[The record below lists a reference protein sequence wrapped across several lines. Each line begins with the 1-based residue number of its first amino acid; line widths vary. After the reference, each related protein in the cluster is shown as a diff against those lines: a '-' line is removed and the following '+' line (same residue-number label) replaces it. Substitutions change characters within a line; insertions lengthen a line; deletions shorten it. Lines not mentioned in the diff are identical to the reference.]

1 MSVVSYSSEVLN
13 NIFDTNIENIDNQ
26 SILSVISDINKL
38 KDNFEGYKK
47 ITTLKEFNIVNEKL
61 ILDILSDIK
70 PLLFT
75 KGVYIEK
82 DLYNKLDV
90 NCKLNVI
97 NQDPLSLD
105 AKIYKEAIKILT
117 NKIMRQTHTDNVL
130 VLNFKLDNK
139 FGVKC
144 NEKYKL
150 NEEEIKLVQKIN
162 LHFDKL
168 IVMFKECMPGLKII
182 NINEGV
188 YISGNSNRDIY
199 IDEFKKIEI
208 SEEINLFL
216 ESEIGFKN
224 EKIHVSNNGIR
235 YFFKKA
241 KFKNKDKL
249 IVIFSAFSSDRAK
262 YNYINTLSL
271 FDCNKLYILDDYG
284 SKGSYYLGLNGMLDI
299 ETSVVSLISNI
310 MYENN
315 ILFKNVISVGSS
327 KGGTAALYYGMKY
340 NYGNIIVG
348 APQYK
353 IGTYLSDLSIKIYAE
368 EIFGEINLANRIKY
382 DNLIRLVCNSNS
394 NVCLLTSE
402 GDNQY
407 KKVLKEFE
415 NIAKELDIKLI
426 ISKCEIKHHNEIS
439 REFPK
444 FLNEHLEG
452 ILKVNKIKNRLTG
465 SILQE
470 CKKIYKILKKE
481 GDKGE

>member
-1 MSVVSYSSEVLN
+1 MSVVSYGSGILN
-13 NIFDTNIENIDNQ
+13 NIFDINVENIDNQ

-38 KDNFEGYKK
+38 KDIFEEYEK
-47 ITTLKEFNIVNEKL
+47 ITTLKDFNIVNEKL
-61 ILDILSDIK
+61 ILDISSDIK

-82 DLYNKLDV
+82 DLYNKLCV
-90 NCKLNVI
+90 NSELKVI
-97 NQDPLSLD
+97 NQDPLALNN
-105 AKIYKEAIKILT
+105 KIYKEAIKILT

-139 FGVKC
+139 FGVRC
-144 NEKYKL
+144 NEKYEL
-150 NEEEIKLVQKIN
+150 NEEEIKLVEKIN

-168 IVMFKECMPGLKII
+168 ITMFKECMPGLKVL
-182 NINEGV
+182 NINDGV
-188 YISGNSNRDIY
+188 YINGSSNRDIY
-199 IDEFKKIEI
+199 IDECKNIEI
-208 SEEINLFL
+208 NEEINSFL
-216 ESEIGFKN
+216 ENEIEFKN

-235 YFFKKA
+235 YCFKKA

-310 MYENN
+310 MHENN

-353 IGTYLSDLSIKIYAE
+353 IGTYLSDLSIKTYGE

-394 NVCLLTSE
+394 NVFLLTSD

-415 NIAKELDIKLI
+415 NISKELDIKLS
-426 ISKCEIKHHNEIS
+426 ISKCEINHHNEIS

-444 FLNEHLEG
+444 FLSENLG
-452 ILKVNKIKNRLTG
+452 NLLKVNKIKNRLTA

-470 CKKIYKILKKE
+470 CKKIYKRVKK
-481 GDKGE
+481 

>member
-1 MSVVSYSSEVLN
+1 MSVVSYGSGILN
-13 NIFDTNIENIDNQ
+13 NIFDINVENIDNQ

-38 KDNFEGYKK
+38 KDIFEEYEK
-47 ITTLKEFNIVNEKL
+47 ITTLKDFNIVNEKL
-61 ILDILSDIK
+61 ILDISSDIK

-82 DLYNKLDV
+82 DLYNKLCV
-90 NCKLNVI
+90 NSELKVI
-97 NQDPLSLD
+97 NQDPLALNN
-105 AKIYKEAIKILT
+105 KIYKEAIKILT

-139 FGVKC
+139 FGVRC
-144 NEKYKL
+144 NEKYEL
-150 NEEEIKLVQKIN
+150 NEEEIKLVEKIN

-168 IVMFKECMPGLKII
+168 IAMFKECMPGLKVL
-182 NINEGV
+182 NINDGV
-188 YISGNSNRDIY
+188 YINGSSNRDIY
-199 IDEFKKIEI
+199 IDECKNIEI
-208 SEEINLFL
+208 NEEINSFL
-216 ESEIGFKN
+216 ENEIEFKN

-235 YFFKKA
+235 YCFKKA

-310 MYENN
+310 MHENN

-353 IGTYLSDLSIKIYAE
+353 IGRAH
-368 EIFGEINLANRIKY
+368 
-382 DNLIRLVCNSNS
+382 V
-394 NVCLLTSE
+394 
-402 GDNQY
+402 
-407 KKVLKEFE
+407 
-415 NIAKELDIKLI
+415 
-426 ISKCEIKHHNEIS
+426 
-439 REFPK
+439 
-444 FLNEHLEG
+444 
-452 ILKVNKIKNRLTG
+452 
-465 SILQE
+465 
-470 CKKIYKILKKE
+470 
-481 GDKGE
+481 